1 MKQILA
7 NITLTTFLFL
17 ASCGYD
23 NDKATNNVQTISK
36 LQDNLITA
44 TSIDMAFIGMDISEL
59 KKAYNNYQFLDTPAY
74 YFGIDGEERDLVIAK
89 NNVPQ
94 LFIWT
99 GSDQKVNGLYS
110 LTSNFHTDNNLKVG
124 MTIKEVKKIY
134 PDCEISVDVM
144 DGNLEYIYIPDKGV
158 QLCFMTNENRIGIYK
173 ETNAVEL
180 TTQEFKSD
188 TFRVQYI
195 ATTK

>member
-1 MKQILA
+1 MNQILV
-7 NITLTTFLFL
+7 NITLTTVLFL
-17 ASCGYD
+17 ASCGHD
-23 NDKATNNVQTISK
+23 PDKATDNAQKISK
-36 LQDNLITA
+36 TKNNLITA
-44 TSIDMAFIGMDISEL
+44 TSIDMAFIGMEINDL

-89 NNVPQ
+89 NDVPQ

-99 GSDQKVNGLYS
+99 SSDQKVNGLYS
-110 LTSNFHTDNNLKVG
+110 LTSSFHTDNNLRVG

-144 DGNLEYIYIPDKGV
+144 DDNLEYIYIADQGV

-173 ETNAVEL
+173 ETDAAEL
-180 TTQEFKSD
+180 TTKEFKSD